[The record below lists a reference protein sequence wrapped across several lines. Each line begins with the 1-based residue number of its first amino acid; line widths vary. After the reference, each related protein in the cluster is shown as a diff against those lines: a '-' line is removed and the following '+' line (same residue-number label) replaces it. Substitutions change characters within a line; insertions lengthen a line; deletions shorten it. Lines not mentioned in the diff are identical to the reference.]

1 LAPLKPEAV
10 SLPADGP
17 RQVVISESF
26 SSVIRFQI
34 QKPPADQ
41 ILTDLLFVNASQ
53 VVTCA
58 GPARARRGAE
68 MRDVGILK
76 NIAVAVSNGRI
87 AAIGAARD
95 LHDAYAGAEVVDCGG
110 GVLTP
115 GFVDSHTHAV
125 FGKPRFEEHELRAE
139 GYDYMEIAKLGGGIH
154 ASVRDF
160 RERSEDE
167 LYNLAVPR
175 IQELASYGTT
185 TLEIKSGYGLT
196 VDDELKA
203 LRVIGRLRDRLPLR
217 IVATWLGAH
226 EIPQEYRTSEA
237 RRGEFVDL
245 LIKEMLPKV
254 VEQGIARFADVFCEP
269 GVFTIEETRRILKVS
284 RSAGLGL
291 KLHADELKTCGGA
304 ELAASLEATSADHLG
319 AISEK
324 GIAALAKSSTV
335 ATLLPG
341 TMLFLGKAKQA
352 PARTLV
358 DAGAAVALATDFNPG
373 TSPTVNFPLM
383 LTLGVSQL
391 RMSLAEAIT
400 AATAN
405 GAAALGLAGE
415 TGQIAPGFAADLSL
429 FAIGDIRELPYW
441 YGARLCVGT
450 WQAGAPCHPYE
461 TGSKLNARL
470 PEILLPG

>member
-1 LAPLKPEAV
+1 VK
-10 SLPADGP
+10 
-17 RQVVISESF
+17 
-26 SSVIRFQI
+26 
-34 QKPPADQ
+34 
-41 ILTDLLFVNASQ
+41 DLLFVNASQ

-58 GPARARRGAE
+58 GPARARKGSE
-68 MRDVGILK
+68 MRDAGILK
-76 NIAVAVSNGRI
+76 NTAVAVSNGRI
-87 AAIGAARD
+87 AAIGSAND
-95 LHDAYAGAEVVDCGG
+95 LRAAYASAELIDCQR

-115 GFVDSHTHAV
+115 GLVDSHTHAV

-139 GYDYMEIAKLGGGIH
+139 GYDYMEIAKRGGGIH

-160 RERSEDE
+160 RDRSEDE
-167 LYNLAVPR
+167 LYDLAVPR
-175 IQELASYGTT
+175 VQELASYGTT

-196 VDDELKA
+196 TEDELKA
-203 LRVIGRLRDRLPLR
+203 LRVIRRLSDRLPVR

-226 EIPQEYRTSEA
+226 EIPHEYRSSDA
-237 RRGEFVDL
+237 HRAEFVDL
-245 LIKEMLPKV
+245 LIKEMLPEV

-269 GVFTIEETRRILKVS
+269 GVFTIDETRRILEAS
-284 RSAGLGL
+284 RKAGLGL
-291 KLHADELKTCGGA
+291 KLHADELKPCGGA
-304 ELAASLEATSADHLG
+304 ELAADFSAASADHLG

-324 GIAALAKSSTV
+324 GIAALAKSNTV

-352 PARTLV
+352 PARALI

-391 RMSLAEAIT
+391 RMSLAEVLV
-400 AATAN
+400 AATVN

-415 TGQIAPGFAADLSL
+415 TGQIAAGFAADLSL
-429 FAIGDIRELPYW
+429 FAIGDVRELPYW
-441 YGARLCVGT
+441 YGARLCVGA
-450 WQAGAPCHPYE
+450 WKAGVPCHPYE
-461 TGSKLNARL
+461 TGSKLNTRL